1 MLMAISSSGAVT
13 ITGEMSGSD
22 AANALLLDG
31 TGSLAFTTTA
41 SYNAFSAS
49 YAIASASLSSRTTQ
63 VERTYATTGSN
74 TFTGAQYVSDTS
86 NGIGFTSTASFYT
99 DGGLRVGKNAYVS
112 GTAYFNN
119 IVVFGT
125 SSIQYITS
133 SQVNIGANIITVNT
147 DTPAVRFGG
156 LSVFDSGSTQL
167 TGSMLWDSERN
178 HWVYSNPSGS
188 SYSGGMLISGPR
200 SSALGCEQGTTSC
213 MLLVGQGGDHLTS
226 SMIYH
231 DSSRTCFYGNTVLA
245 CSNNIGSDL
254 NSRQTFTG
262 SINISGSMKLVGS
275 VTGPFYINTTGSSA
289 NAQLDIVH
297 ASCQEGLAIRNI
309 SGTSAYSPIAVRDL
323 NGDIFQLNQCGR
335 LYISGSVGIGTST
348 PVRKLD
354 IVTTSEQ
361 LRLAYDSSGTTYTDF
376 RNDSAGGLLI
386 NTSAAYIINYIGGS
400 ERLRISNNCSIV
412 IRGSLGVCNGGAIN
426 LTIPNGLNG
435 GTIRMDC
442 FTGANMGDM
451 YFTGGSGEGFL
462 LSGTGRM
469 GIGTISPSHKVHIST
484 TDDNAY
490 ALRVQGRTDNA
501 SGVWTGIGL
510 AGEEANTKAAILFQD
525 IGVSYSRGRLLFA
538 VNNAADQT
546 SATPSDTR
554 MMITNDGIV
563 YALTAGVDGTYCP
576 MIGGM
581 YSANNNETNLIS
593 TAVSSNGAQSGFR
606 FDVSNGA
613 GSTGRTTS
621 MTINRGSVSVVGS
634 LSKGSGSFRIKH
646 PLASKKC
653 THQLVHSFIEGP
665 NADLIYSGHTKLIDG
680 VSCINIDC
688 ISRMTE
694 GTFEALNRCVR
705 IFTTNET
712 SWSAVRGKVC
722 GNMVVIESQD
732 NTSEDEISWMV
743 IGERQDQHMFD
754 TEWTDSEGRVITEPE
769 IEPQA
774 Q

>member
-1 MLMAISSSGAVT
+1 
-13 ITGEMSGSD
+13 
-22 AANALLLDG
+22 
-31 TGSLAFTTTA
+31 
-41 SYNAFSAS
+41 
-49 YAIASASLSSRTTQ
+49 
-63 VERTYATTGSN
+63 
-74 TFTGAQYVSDTS
+74 
-86 NGIGFTSTASFYT
+86 
-99 DGGLRVGKNAYVS
+99 
-112 GTAYFNN
+112 
-119 IVVFGT
+119 
-125 SSIQYITS
+125 
-133 SQVNIGANIITVNT
+133 
-147 DTPAVRFGG
+147 
-156 LSVFDSGSTQL
+156 
-167 TGSMLWDSERN
+167 
-178 HWVYSNPSGS
+178 
-188 SYSGGMLISGPR
+188 
-200 SSALGCEQGTTSC
+200 
-213 MLLVGQGGDHLTS
+213 LTS

-275 VTGPFYINTTGSSA
+275 VTGPLYINTTGSGT

-297 ASCQEGLAIRNI
+297 TSCQEGLAIRNI
-309 SGTSAYSPIAVRDL
+309 SGTSGYSPIAVRDL

-348 PVRKLD
+348 PCTTLHLSTINGIRLQYPGNTGYIQFSTNATNDYIFSGFDGEKVRITSGGSLSINQTSAYSVFNLTGTDCGWGEGIVMNPAPNGYSAIHFRLEGRTGSCSTCTWQLGKETSTSGVGELLSINKQGLTGGKGYRADASQQWKTNGDSVFGFNVGIGTCTPVRKLD

-361 LRLAYDSSGTTYTDF
+361 LRLAYDASGTTYTDF

-400 ERLRISNNCSIV
+400 ERLRISNNCSVV
-412 IRGSLGVCNGGAIN
+412 IRGSLGICNGGAIN
-426 LTIPNGLNG
+426 FTIPNGLNG

-442 FTGANMGDM
+442 FTSANAGDM

-462 LSGTGRM
+462 LSGTGRI
-469 GIGTISPSHKVHIST
+469 GVGTISPSHKVHINS

-490 ALRVQGRTDNA
+490 ALRVQGNTNNEA
-501 SGVWTGIGL
+501 NVWTGIGI
-510 AGEEANTKAAILFQD
+510 AGEGANTKTAILFQD
-525 IGVSYSRGRLLFA
+525 IGQSYSRGRLLFA

-546 SATPSDTR
+546 NATPSDTK

-563 YALTAGVDGTYCP
+563 YTLGAGVDGTYCP

-593 TAVSSNGAQSGFR
+593 TAVSSNGTQSGFR

-646 PLASKKC
+646 PLAYKKC